1 MRREQGQV
9 LPIAAFLL
17 VVFLGLVGLAVDVG
31 RLYVAKVELSRA
43 VDAAALAGSLDMP
56 DTAAAQADARAYLT
70 SNLASASAT
79 FPAGGSSEFK
89 VAGSRSLGLIFMR
102 VFGFDSL
109 QIRATATVGFG
120 KVYTDAALLVD
131 ATGSMGATPCN
142 GSQNNAGCPIKE
154 AKDAA
159 SQFVNTLLGGA
170 AGYTKVGYAPFRG
183 CYNPPRTNSSCVP
196 GSAVIDLTTNASTLQ
211 TGINATSAVGGNGTN
226 ICLAF
231 YQGQQILNGP
241 NRTTSGTVRRAL
253 VILSDG
259 DNTYNAAAYGQG
271 QPPSACRPAT
281 DPTRSDSDVSS
292 NCLPAQTRERELDA
306 KALALTD
313 QVKAQGVEIYVV
325 GFGVCGTAN
334 TSKPNDPGYCNGVG
348 NSDHDNAADRRLLK
362 CVASSTPGT
371 NDHYFE
377 VASASDLPAVFG
389 QIARL
394 IGFRIT
400 E

>member
-1 MRREQGQV
+1 MRRENGQV
-9 LPIAAFLL
+9 LPIAAMLL
-17 VVFLGLVGLAVDVG
+17 VAFLGLVGLAVDVG

-56 DTAAAQADARAYLT
+56 DTSAAQDDARAYLT
-70 SNLASASAT
+70 QNLASASAT
-79 FPAGGSSEFK
+79 FPASGTSAFK
-89 VAGSRSLGLIFMR
+89 VTGSRSVGLIFMR
-102 VFGFDSL
+102 VFGFDSQ
-109 QIRATATVGFG
+109 QIRASATVGFG
-120 KVYTDAALLVD
+120 KVYTDAALMVD
-131 ATGSMGATPCN
+131 ATGSMGASPCN
-142 GSQNNAGCPIKE
+142 GSQDNAGCPIKE

-159 SQFVNTLLGGA
+159 GQFVDTLLGGA

-183 CYNPPRTNSSCVP
+183 CYNPPRTNSGCVS
-196 GSAVIDLTTNASTLQ
+196 GAAVIGLTTNASTLR
-211 TGINATSAVGGNGTN
+211 TGISATSALGGTGTN
-226 ICLAF
+226 VCLAF
-231 YQGQQILNGP
+231 YEGSQILNGP
-241 NRTTSGTVRRAL
+241 NRTTTGTVRRAL

-259 DNTYNAAAYGQG
+259 DNTYNAASYGQG
-271 QPPSACRPAT
+271 QPPSECRPNT

-292 NCLPAQTRERELDA
+292 NCLPGQTRERELDT
-306 KALALTD
+306 KALTLAKQL
-313 QVKAQGVEIYVV
+313 KAQGVEIYVV
-325 GFGVCGTAN
+325 GFGVCSTAN

-389 QIARL
+389 QIARV
-394 IGFRIT
+394 IGFRLT